1 MQARALVLAASIGCV
16 IVLSASIIV
25 VGILFD
31 DLNKLYYEV
40 LDDMREFKILT
51 SDAWEEIMSVHAL
64 KDGAIIG
71 EDRSAFTGI
80 VMRDKRRAVRE
91 RKNVICAC
99 APPPPYCRPGPRGP
113 PGDAGLPGVPGL
125 NGTNGRPGLDGIQIS
140 YGINTAGGCIMC
152 PAGPPG
158 ERGPPGKQGLP
169 GPDGMVGK
177 PGGIGFPVKRGPRGP
192 PGPPGD
198 QGIPGRTGVPGRRGP
213 SGASGIGGKALRGPK
228 GPAGKHGLPGPAGPP
243 GSSGRPGLP
252 GPPGLRGPPGHSGMP
267 GKRGRP
273 GPPGERGMPGNDARY
288 CPCPPRSS
296 YVAQRSRGVQTR
308 PLLSKNAKRDGTT
321 EETIFTME
329 TVEEEEIRN
338 DKQSKLKKKPSSVLA
353 FEKFAIDTVAK
364 KIEGLQAEF
373 AALKSFTPIN
383 TAQTAFMAHKDRN
396 RYSNIPCFDTTR
408 VVLTYGVPP
417 ETDYI
422 HANYVKTAM
431 CNLRNTYIC
440 TQAPMEST
448 INDFWRMVWQ
458 EKPKCIVM
466 LCKLFEGGKSK
477 CAQYFPAKASETQ
490 QYGSVVVQNIKK
502 TSPVN
507 ETVFESIQL
516 NVCVAGQPTIAVT
529 LFKWLDWPDF
539 GVPSS
544 GMGMLRILRQ
554 IRDQPHTKAIIHC
567 SAGVGRTGT
576 MIACEICLRTLLEG
590 KELNVIDVVKEIRS
604 QRACAIQTEGQYV
617 YLHRTLLE
625 YINAKKIAKERNAE
639 FFAAYKTYQKRSE
652 KVAA

>member
-40 LDDMREFKILT
+40 LDDMREFKVMQADT
-51 SDAWEEIMSVHAL
+51 
-64 KDGAIIG
+64 GCIG
-71 EDRSAFTGI
+71 
-80 VMRDKRRAVRE
+80 
-91 RKNVICAC
+91 AC

-273 GPPGERGMPGNDARY
+273 GP
-288 CPCPPRSS
+288 
-296 YVAQRSRGVQTR
+296 
-308 PLLSKNAKRDGTT
+308 KNAKRDGTT

-440 TQAPMEST
+440 TQVSTSIRAEQCSSIDIARIVSAESHLKAPMEST